1 MANIKSIGGVDY
13 SGWEETYSIDFA
25 DYDSSG
31 EMSDDDTIS
40 INGVTWTA
48 DVVNGTIEVK
58 PDHGLLIVAG
68 SSSDM
73 FGSTFAV
80 PRFSADVS
88 DLVPNLSTRDVV
100 CMQWIQSYPEDIPT
114 ANYECAGAQFW
125 NGSTGGG
132 WRGMGVRQIY
142 TGGTKWCPMRG
153 TTSELKVSIGADD
166 EYNAFE
172 VVWYFT
178 GQAGI
183 ISSPAVDVT
192 TLSDP
197 LVMNSQ
203 RAYSNYMGSVA
214 PTATE
219 ASVAGVELTIS
230 NTKVMLY
237 AMKVSSGNDFSG
249 LTTKFRMFKTS
260 VA

>member
-1 MANIKSIGGVDY
+1 MANIKSIAGVDY

-25 DYDSSG
+25 DYDSDG
-31 EMSDDDTIS
+31 NMSDDDTIS

-73 FGSTFAV
+73 FGGTFAV
-80 PRFSADVS
+80 PHFSADVS
-88 DLVPNLSTRDVV
+88 DLVPNLSARDVV
-100 CMQWIQSYPEDIPT
+100 CMQWVQSYPEALPA
-114 ANYECAGAQFW
+114 ANYEAAGSQFW

-132 WRGMGVRQIY
+132 WRGMGLRMLY
-142 TGGTKWCPMRG
+142 NGGQKWCPMRG
-153 TTSELKVSIGADD
+153 TTNELKTSVAADD

-178 GQAGI
+178 GQASVM
-183 ISSPAVDVT
+183 SSPAVDVT

-203 RAYSNYMGSVA
+203 RAYSNYMGSVT

-219 ASVAGVELTIS
+219 ASVAGAEITIA
-230 NTKVMLY
+230 NAKVMFY

-249 LTTKFRMFKTS
+249 LTTKFRMFRAR
-260 VA
+260 VG